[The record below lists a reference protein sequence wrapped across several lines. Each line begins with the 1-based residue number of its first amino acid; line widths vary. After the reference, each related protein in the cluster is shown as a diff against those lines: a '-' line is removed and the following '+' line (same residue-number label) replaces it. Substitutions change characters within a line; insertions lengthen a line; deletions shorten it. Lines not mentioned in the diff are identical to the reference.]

1 MFDLVH
7 QNDWIHIS
15 PIFHFLLFFI
25 SIYFEKKI
33 NRENIYNLQLKK
45 NPNCSSERG
54 RDWMLEC
61 LYIGVSH
68 NPLRLNDNDS
78 LANDAMCLAGAMARM
93 PPLFQHVSEKSFCF
107 CVK

>member
-1 MFDLVH
+1 MTGFTLA
-7 QNDWIHIS
+7 QFFFS
-15 PIFHFLLFFI
+15 FFFHLHLLC
-25 SIYFEKKI
+25 KKK
-33 NRENIYNLQLKK
+33 ESIYNLQLKK
-45 NPNCSSERG
+45 DPNCSSERG

-78 LANDAMCLAGAMARM
+78 LANDAMCLAGAAARM
-93 PPLFQHVSEKSFCF
+93 PPVFQHVREKSFCS

>member
-1 MFDLVH
+1 MTGFTLA
-7 QNDWIHIS
+7 
-15 PIFHFLLFFI
+15 LFFPFPSFSI
-25 SIYFEKKI
+25 PIYFEGKK
-33 NRENIYNLQLKK
+33 RENIYNLQLKK

-78 LANDAMCLAGAMARM
+78 PANDAMYLARATVRM
-93 PPLFQHVSEKSFCF
+93 RPVFQHVRKERFFIYSICR
-107 CVK
+107 